1 MKERL
6 IIKTSGIQIM
16 EGDFVRTIVGFFY
29 RLTGNKISIIFNGS
43 KGYLDN
49 IELSCE
55 GNQKEGTNIINLY
68 DITLKRNQISKK
80 QINIFYSEENGIRV
94 SLGKLLPT
102 DPKPMKL
109 PF

>member
-29 RLTGNKISIIFNGS
+29 RLTGNKLSIIFNGS

-55 GNQKEGTNIINLY
+55 GNQKQGTNIINLY

-80 QINIFYSEENGIRV
+80 QINIFHSNEEGIRI
-94 SLGKLLPT
+94 SYGKILPNE
-102 DPKPMKL
+102 PQKIEFP
-109 PF
+109 

>member
-55 GNQKEGTNIINLY
+55 GNQKEGINIINLY

-80 QINIFYSEENGIRV
+80 QINIFYSNEEGIRI
-94 SLGKLLPT
+94 SYGKILPNE
-102 DPKPMKL
+102 PQAIEFP
-109 PF
+109 